1 MKTILK
7 AALFCAAV
15 LFCGAARLA
24 AEEKPLVFFVH
35 GWTPGYRPENTSSVP
50 APDLFKEKF
59 EGCEISVRA
68 WDSSASFLFFYCV
81 VRNANRFAP
90 VLADE
95 IAAMPPERQRNL
107 TLVGHSLGAKII
119 IRAAALLRGRNV
131 VIRQLVLLGAAID
144 DDAPEIVPA
153 LEATLLPNVNIYN
166 PEDGTLSFWY
176 RLYNLFWSRALGAD
190 GYPGTHPKLRQ
201 YRVGDDDR
209 VSEKWHSPANYLKRL
224 QKIDLADPPPDDPPQ
239 R

>member
-1 MKTILK
+1 MKTILT

-24 AEEKPLVFFVH
+24 AGEKPLVFFVH
-35 GWTPGYRPENTSSVP
+35 GWTPGYQPKNTSPVP
-50 APDLFKEKF
+50 LFFKEKF
-59 EGCEISVRA
+59 AGHEIGVRA
-68 WDSSASFLFFYCV
+68 WDSSASFLFFARV
-81 VRNANRFAP
+81 VGNADRFAP

-107 TLVGHSLGAKII
+107 TLVGHSLGARII
-119 IRAAALLRGRNV
+119 IRTAALLRRRNV
-131 VIRQLVLLGAAID
+131 VIRQFVLLGAAID

-166 PEDGTLSFWY
+166 PEDGTLSCCY
-176 RLYNLFWSRALGAD
+176 RVYNLFWSKALGVD

-224 QKIDLADPPPDDPPQ
+224 LKIDLADPPPDDPP
-239 R
+239 RR